1 NPPAPPQGPLSPGQG
16 SSKAPNQGGARAE
29 PEPPLAMPTPDA
41 RPLSG
46 VEQFTLGQMG
56 KRRSYLLPSFEFFES
71 ADTNS
76 SITSTNSG
84 TTTSQ
89 SNVDAVTTLLGR
101 MSLQRIWSRYQ
112 LTADFTGGGYLY
124 DTRSDLNSLIDQ
136 FSLSQR
142 INWRRWSLLLGDRV
156 SYLPEAS
163 FGFSGPYYSGLP
175 GTTPVNFN
183 PLFEPNQSI
192 LTARSSRL
200 SNSVVGE
207 VDFNINPR
215 SSVTAS
221 GAYEILRFPGASFID
236 S

>member
-1 NPPAPPQGPLSPGQG
+1 SSFRRRMIVKVRQQFWTVVFALLLCVSASWAQQTDPRANPPAPPQGPLSPGQG

-112 LTADFTGGGYLY
+112 LTADFTGG
-124 DTRSDLNSLIDQ
+124 
-136 FSLSQR
+136 
-142 INWRRWSLLLGDRV
+142 
-156 SYLPEAS
+156 
-163 FGFSGPYYSGLP
+163 
-175 GTTPVNFN
+175 
-183 PLFEPNQSI
+183 
-192 LTARSSRL
+192 
-200 SNSVVGE
+200 
-207 VDFNINPR
+207 
-215 SSVTAS
+215 
-221 GAYEILRFPGASFID
+221 
-236 S
+236 